1 MRGHTSS
8 SKTEER
14 LAQLRQIIKILR
26 KWGIHT
32 LGDLGKLDGEELAA
46 RLGPEARELWQRA
59 TGRSARVL
67 NLVRPRES
75 LGEKF
80 EFEHEV
86 ETIEPLLFILR
97 RLLQQ
102 LSVRLQAIYLVT
114 KELTLSL
121 GFANKEEYQRC
132 FKIPQPTHDVE
143 LLFRMLHT
151 HLESFQS
158 DQPIV
163 AVGLLVHP
171 ARAAQQQFGLF
182 ETALRDPNQL
192 YETLARL
199 AGLLGPECVG
209 TPVME
214 ETHRPDVFTMQ
225 PFAWQ
230 IGHSDDLNKIS
241 RHRFSRPALRR
252 FRSQRKAAV
261 SLKGKKPRHLEGEN
275 CRGEVVDR
283 KGPYVLSGQWWD
295 HHAWKRTEWDL
306 QLDDDAV
313 LRCHENPSGWEID
326 GIYD

>member
-1 MRGHTSS
+1 MRPHKSS
-8 SKTEER
+8 GKTEER
-14 LAQLRQIIKILR
+14 LARLRQILKILH

-67 NLVRPRES
+67 DLVRPREL
-75 LGEKF
+75 LGENF
-80 EFEHEV
+80 EFEHEI

-102 LSVRLQAIYLVT
+102 LSVRLQGIYLVAN
-114 KELTLSL
+114 ELTLRL

-132 FKIPQPTHDVE
+132 FKIPQPTDDVE

-163 AVGLLVHP
+163 AVSLLVQP
-171 ARAAQQQFGLF
+171 ARAARQQFGLF

-199 AGLLGPECVG
+199 TGLLGSERVG
-209 TPVME
+209 TPLME

-225 PFAWQ
+225 PFVWQ
-230 IGHSDDLNKIS
+230 IGQVDSEKPRRSS
-241 RHRFSRPALRR
+241 RAALRR
-252 FRSQRKAAV
+252 FRSRRKIAV
-261 SLKGKKPRHLEGEN
+261 SLTKKKPRHLESEN
-275 CRGEVVDR
+275 SRGEVVDR
-283 KGPYVLSGQWWD
+283 KGPYISFGAMVG
-295 HHAWKRTEWDL
+295 
-306 QLDDDAV
+306 
-313 LRCHENPSGWEID
+313 PSGL
-326 GIYD
+326 GAN

>member
-1 MRGHTSS
+1 MRSQSS
-8 SKTEER
+8 SRKAQER
-14 LAQLRQIIKILR
+14 LGQIRQIIKILH

-32 LGDLGKLDGEELAA
+32 LGELGNLDGEELAA

-59 TGRSARVL
+59 TGRSARLL
-67 NLVRPRES
+67 NLVHPRES
-75 LGEKF
+75 LGESF

-102 LSVRLQAIYLVT
+102 LSVRLQAIYLVA
-114 KELTLSL
+114 KELTLRL
-121 GFANKEEYQRC
+121 GFANREEYQRC

-163 AVGLLVHP
+163 AVALLVQP
-171 ARAAQQQFGLF
+171 ARAARQQFGLF

-199 AGLLGPECVG
+199 TGLLGSERVG

-214 ETHRPDVFTMQ
+214 ETHRPDVFTVQ
-225 PFAWQ
+225 PFVWQ
-230 IGHSDDLNKIS
+230 IEERADSGKICCSS
-241 RHRFSRPALRR
+241 RAALRR
-252 FRSQRKAAV
+252 FRSRRKIIV
-261 SLKGKKPRHLEGEN
+261 SLRQEKPRHLESETS
-275 CRGEVVDR
+275 RGEVVDR

-295 HHAWKRTEWDL
+295 KHAWRRAEWDL
-306 QLDDDAV
+306 QLDDGAV

>member
-1 MRGHTSS
+1 MRNRESPR
-8 SKTEER
+8 KNQER
-14 LAQLRQIIKILR
+14 LAQLRQIIKVLH
-26 KWGIHT
+26 KWGIRT
-32 LGDLGKLDGEELAA
+32 LGDLAKLDGEELAA

-67 NLVRPRES
+67 NLARPRES
-75 LGEKF
+75 LGESF
-80 EFEHEV
+80 EFEHEI

-102 LSVRLQAIYLVT
+102 LSVRLQAIYLVAT
-114 KELTLSL
+114 ELTLRL
-121 GFANKEEYQRC
+121 GFANREEYQRC
-132 FKIPQPTHDVE
+132 FRIPQPTHDVE

-163 AVGLLVHP
+163 ALSLLVQP

-199 AGLLGPECVG
+199 TGLLGSERVG

-230 IGHSDDLNKIS
+230 IRQAIDSEKIRRSS
-241 RHRFSRPALRR
+241 RAALRR
-252 FRSQRKAAV
+252 FRSHRKVAV
-261 SLKGKKPRHLEGEN
+261 SLAGKKPRHLESEN
-275 CRGEVVDR
+275 CRGEVADR

-295 HHAWKRTEWDL
+295 HHAWGRTEWDL
-306 QLDDDAV
+306 QLDDGAV
-313 LRCHENPSGWEID
+313 LRCHESPAGWEID

>member
-1 MRGHTSS
+1 VRGHQASR
-8 SKTEER
+8 KTEER
-14 LAQLRQIIKILR
+14 LARLRQIIAILH

-59 TGRSARVL
+59 TGKSARVL
-67 NLVRPRES
+67 NLARPRES
-75 LGEKF
+75 LGESF
-80 EFEHEV
+80 EFEHEI
-86 ETIEPLLFILR
+86 ETVEPLLFILR

-102 LSVRLQAIYLVT
+102 LSVRLQGIYLVA
-114 KELTLSL
+114 KELTLTL

-132 FKIPQPTHDVE
+132 FKIPQPTHEVE

-151 HLESFQS
+151 HLEAFQS

-163 AVGLLVHP
+163 AVGLLVLP
-171 ARAAQQQFGLF
+171 ARAARQQFGLF

-199 AGLLGPECVG
+199 TGLLGSERVG

-214 ETHRPDVFTMQ
+214 ETHRPDVFAMQ

-230 IGHSDDLNKIS
+230 IAQSADSVKTRRSS
-241 RHRFSRPALRR
+241 RAALRR
-252 FRSQRKAAV
+252 FRSPRKIAV
-261 SLKGKKPRHLEGEN
+261 SLAGKKPRHLEGEN
-275 CRGEVVDR
+275 CRGQVVDR
-283 KGPYVLSGQWWD
+283 KGPYALSGQWWD
-295 HHAWKRTEWDL
+295 DHAWRRTEWDI
-306 QLDDDAV
+306 QLNDGVV
-313 LRCHENPSGWEID
+313 LRCHESPSGWAID

>member
-1 MRGHTSS
+1 VRGQSS
-8 SKTEER
+8 SRKNEER
-14 LAQLRQIIKILR
+14 LAQIRQIIKILH

-67 NLVRPRES
+67 NLAHPRES
-75 LGEKF
+75 LGESF
-80 EFEHEV
+80 EFEHEI

-102 LSVRLQAIYLVT
+102 LSVRLQAIYLVA
-114 KELTLSL
+114 KELTLRL
-121 GFANKEEYQRC
+121 GFANKEECQRC

-163 AVGLLVHP
+163 AVALLVQP

-199 AGLLGPECVG
+199 TGLLGSERVG

-230 IGHSDDLNKIS
+230 IGQCVDSEKIRRSS
-241 RHRFSRPALRR
+241 RATLRR
-252 FRSQRKAAV
+252 FRSRRKIIV
-261 SLKGKKPRHLEGEN
+261 SLAKEKPRHLESETS
-275 CRGEVVDR
+275 RGEVVDR

-295 HHAWKRTEWDL
+295 QDAWRRTEWDL
-306 QLDDDAV
+306 QLNDGAV
-313 LRCHENPSGWEID
+313 LRCHESPSGWEID

>member
-1 MRGHTSS
+1 MPGLSS
-8 SKTEER
+8 SRKNQER
-14 LAQLRQIIKILR
+14 LAQLQQIIRILH

-32 LGDLGKLDGEELAA
+32 LGDLGKLDGEELAV

-67 NLVRPRES
+67 NLAHPRES
-75 LGEKF
+75 LGESF
-80 EFEHEV
+80 EFEHEI

-102 LSVRLQAIYLVT
+102 LSVRLQTIYLVA
-114 KELTLSL
+114 KELTLRL
-121 GFANKEEYQRC
+121 GFANREKYQRC
-132 FKIPQPTHDVE
+132 FKIPQPTDDVE

-163 AVGLLVHP
+163 AVALLVQP

-199 AGLLGPECVG
+199 TGLLGSERVG

-214 ETHRPDVFTMQ
+214 ETHRPDVFAIQ
-225 PFAWQ
+225 PFVWQ
-230 IGHSDDLNKIS
+230 IGHSSDSRKIRRSS
-241 RHRFSRPALRR
+241 RAALRR
-252 FRSQRKAAV
+252 FRSRRKIVV
-261 SLKGKKPRHLEGEN
+261 SLNKEKPRHLESETS
-275 CRGEVVDR
+275 RGQVVDR

-295 HHAWKRTEWDL
+295 QQAWSRAEWDL
-306 QLDDDAV
+306 QLDDGAI
-313 LRCHENPSGWEID
+313 LRCHESPSGWELD

>member
-1 MRGHTSS
+1 VRGGKSS
-8 SKTEER
+8 KKTEER
-14 LAQLRQIIKILR
+14 LARLRQIIKILH

-32 LGDLGKLDGEELAA
+32 LGDFGKLDGEELAA

-67 NLVRPRES
+67 NLVHPRES
-75 LGEKF
+75 LGESF
-80 EFEHEV
+80 EFEHEI

-102 LSVRLQAIYLVT
+102 LSVRLQGIYLVA
-114 KELTLSL
+114 KELTLRL
-121 GFANKEEYQRC
+121 GFANREEYQRG

-163 AVGLLVHP
+163 AVSLVVQP
-171 ARAAQQQFGLF
+171 ARGARQQFGLF
-182 ETALRDPNQL
+182 ETALRDSNQL

-199 AGLLGPECVG
+199 TGLLGSEHVG
-209 TPVME
+209 TPVVE

-225 PFAWQ
+225 PFVWQ
-230 IGHSDDLNKIS
+230 IGQPADSGKIRHSS
-241 RHRFSRPALRR
+241 RAALRR
-252 FRSQRKAAV
+252 FRSRRKIAV
-261 SLKGKKPRHLEGEN
+261 SLTKKKPRHLESDN
-275 CRGEVVDR
+275 CRGEVLDR
-283 KGPYVLSGQWWD
+283 KGPYILSGQWWD
-295 HHAWKRTEWDL
+295 HQAWGRTEWDL
-306 QLDDDAV
+306 QLDDGAV
-313 LRCHENPSGWEID
+313 LRCHESPSGWEID